1 MCCNDSNEPIEW
13 PNLKAIF
20 LPQEKIVDGHLF
32 LGALSWVTTCTNNKP
47 KFYINIAKGTTD
59 PGVDCFT
66 Q

>member
-1 MCCNDSNEPIEW
+1 MEG

-47 KFYINIAKGTTD
+47 KLYINIAKGTRD
-59 PGVDCFT
+59 PGVDCVY